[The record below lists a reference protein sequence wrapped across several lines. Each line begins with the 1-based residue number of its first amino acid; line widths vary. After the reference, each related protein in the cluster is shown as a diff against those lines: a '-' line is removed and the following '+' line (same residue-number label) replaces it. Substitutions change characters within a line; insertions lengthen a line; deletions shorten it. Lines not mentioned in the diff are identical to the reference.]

1 MGRSKTSGHTV
12 TGDAREVWA
21 LIQNAK
27 ANGIELASVSVGS
40 CRVELRGGNAA
51 VPRADSD
58 PPVRGPR
65 GGIYQDFGGDMF
77 ARQQRANG
85 AATAAQQQVTG
96 EDFQPA
102 LGVEE

>member
-12 TGDAREVWA
+12 TGDSREVWA

-40 CRVELRGGNAA
+40 CRVELRGGTTA

-65 GGIYQDFGGDMF
+65 GGIYQDFGGDRLLRMRDGVS
-77 ARQQRANG
+77 ASPA
-85 AATAAQQQVTG
+85 VSG
-96 EDFQPA
+96 EEFQPA